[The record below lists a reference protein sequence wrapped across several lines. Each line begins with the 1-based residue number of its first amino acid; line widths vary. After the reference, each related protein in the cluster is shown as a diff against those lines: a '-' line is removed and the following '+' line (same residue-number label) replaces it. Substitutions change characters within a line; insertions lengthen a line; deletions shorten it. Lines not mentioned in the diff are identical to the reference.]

1 MSQPPS
7 RASTL
12 LCEAAAAMSTVRLGE
27 WVAAVEA
34 RPRTVLAAFLAVH
47 ALVWTALPSLIAA
60 GTVIVLVSM
69 LLAFL
74 SGMNVRRRIAM
85 NLVIISAAVVITY
98 VIGLA
103 TKALF
108 GVSV

>member
-1 MSQPPS
+1 MLVGGSYF
-7 RASTL
+7 A
-12 LCEAAAAMSTVRLGE
+12 G
-27 WVAAVEA
+27 
-34 RPRTVLAAFLAVH
+34 
-47 ALVWTALPSLIAA
+47 ALVPVLPVLFGAHTAFPSLIAG

-74 SGMNVRRRIAM
+74 SGMNVRRRIAT
-85 NLVIISAAVVITY
+85 NLVIITAAVVVTY